1 MSTESQQNAQKPIR
15 VADGDEL
22 RDVLASHDRVLVDF
36 YTKGCSLCQAIEPVL
51 GNVAKATGITV
62 AMVNPGDDISLVD
75 EWDVRSAPTLV
86 LVEDRE
92 ASKTPQADGEAVD
105 YEEVARLA
113 EGFQGGDDIEAFL
126 DEHLD

>member
-1 MSTESQQNAQKPIR
+1 MSTESQQSAQKPIR

-22 RDVLASHDRVLVDF
+22 ADVLATHDRVLVDF

-51 GNVAKATGITV
+51 GNIAKATGITV
-62 AMVNPGDDISLVD
+62 AMVNPGNDISLVD
-75 EWDVRSAPTLV
+75 EWNVRSAPTLV
-86 LVEDRE
+86 LVED
-92 ASKTPQADGEAVD
+92 G
-105 YEEVARLA
+105 EEVARLA